1 MPQTKLITFMWVTPW
16 PPLSPQ
22 GGHHC
27 PLWGVK
33 LLSQLLLELRSWILA
48 RYLYI
53 SFQFFFQVGP
63 SLPLTPQGG
72 SLLPPSGGQIAISAS
87 VGAMKLKFSRIFV
100 HIILHFFSD
109 WPHPLAP
116 RGVFDAPRG
125 IIAAPLRRSNC
136 YLSFCWSY
144 KTEIWLKTYIFWPKL
159 IFGLTYAHY
168 PAHCGMRR
176 N

>member
-16 PPLSPQ
+16 PPFP
-22 GGHHC
+22 
-27 PLWGVK
+27 PKGV
-33 LLSQLLLELRSWILA
+33 ITA
-48 RYLYI
+48 
-53 SFQFFFQVGP
+53 P
-63 SLPLTPQGG
+63 SGG
-72 SLLPPSGGQIAISAS
+72 SNCYLSFCWSYEAEFWQDTCTYHFNFFSGWPLPPPYPPGGVIAAPSGGQIAISAS
-87 VGAMKLKFSRIFV
+87 VGAMKLKFSTIFV

-144 KTEIWLKTYIFWPKL
+144 KTEIWLKT
-159 IFGLTYAHY
+159 
-168 PAHCGMRR
+168 
-176 N
+176 